1 MDELNE
7 LMRPS
12 WGAEKWI
19 LEGWQQIT
27 DSEKAL
33 IKSRVHELF
42 KEGLPFELTHDKL
55 LYLYVFSLLAQLE
68 VLAIQIPL
76 KFEER
81 MSSDIQKERMHQQ
94 LIDEIFHGIVFTK
107 IVYALASPQALPPA
121 YNKEIEVLCDF
132 IRNEDCPKIGLVL
145 LNLIGEGWIEEIF
158 TALQQQN
165 VAPKVFSVILA
176 DEHRHVCEA
185 ELYQDIG
192 LPDKK
197 TLRAKLDYLE
207 EQLVGNIFLQDK
219 YVYSFFALL
228 GAQGME
234 NFITALNKKH
244 EQQLQKINLQPGQK
258 WLAFMSMYQD
268 VMPEITRYSKISHE
282 VEMSALRK
290 ALMTQW
296 ANPSDPTMAGEFN
309 INVSCLGLFDKTYP
323 SETLTTLM
331 LQTISKVLTTE
342 DSFRNYLS
350 HNKLFQSKEAY
361 TAVIVKLPECGD
373 HIGSI
378 IFENCHEKSVLEI
391 AARIRQILKMM
402 VYCYKKCEA
411 LEKQFPHLKTL
422 FASMFHDFMYADYP
436 YPVPGSPVV
445 SLSNIGFCGYTQ
457 AKSPLRVNEGLK
469 FTLFEVQRKPV
480 WDKQSQSFKPQD
492 ILPVSVSA
500 DHRIFDG
507 NLPIPKIITR
517 TFHDMFAQMDL
528 SQKPSIEP
536 MDESEIIQV
545 IDGVIKN
552 NVELAYK
559 SLRQLHTIWA
569 DFINLDDLF
578 NADVV
583 NQPEMLKKSTQA
595 CTQT

>member
-19 LEGWQQIT
+19 LDGWQQIT
-27 DSEKAL
+27 DSERAL

-42 KEGLPFELTHDKL
+42 KDGLPFELKHDKL
-55 LYLYVFSLLAQLE
+55 LYLYAFSLLAQLE

-76 KFEER
+76 KFEHR

-94 LIDEIFHGIVFTK
+94 LLDEIFHGIVFTK
-107 IVYALASPQALPPA
+107 IAYALASPQALPPA
-121 YNKEIEVLCDF
+121 YNEKIEVLCDF

-158 TALQQQN
+158 TALHQQN
-165 VAPKVFSVILA
+165 IAPNVFSVIIA

-185 ELYQDIG
+185 DLYQDIG
-192 LPDKK
+192 LPDKQI
-197 TLRAKLDYLE
+197 LREKLDYLE
-207 EQLVGNIFLQDK
+207 EQLINNIFLQDK
-219 YVYSFFALL
+219 YVYSFFALF

-244 EQQLQKINLQPGQK
+244 VQQLQKINLLPGEK
-258 WLAFMSMYQD
+258 WLGFMNMYQD
-268 VMPEITRYSKISHE
+268 VMPEITRYSEMSHE
-282 VEMSALRK
+282 IEMSPIRK

-309 INVSCLGLFDKTYP
+309 MNVSCLGLFDKTYP

-350 HNKLFQSKEAY
+350 HNKLLQSKEAY
-361 TAVIVKLPECGD
+361 TAIVVKLPECGD

-378 IFENCHEKSVLEI
+378 IFENCHEKSVFEI
-391 AARIRQILKMM
+391 SARIRHALRIM

-411 LEKQFPHLKTL
+411 LEKQFPHLKTQ
-422 FASMFHDFMYADYP
+422 FTTMFHDFMQADYP

-480 WDKQSQSFKPQD
+480 WNTQSQSFEPQD

-507 NLPIPKIITR
+507 NLPIPKIITK
-517 TFHDMFAQMDL
+517 TFHDMFAKMDL
-528 SQKPSIEP
+528 KKKGSLVL
-536 MDESEIIQV
+536 MDESEMMQL
-545 IDGVIKN
+545 IDHMIEN

-559 SLRQLHTIWA
+559 SLRQLHTIWV
-569 DFINLDDLF
+569 DFMNLDDIF
-578 NADVV
+578 N
-583 NQPEMLKKSTQA
+583 PKIMKKGAQFARRAGLTI
-595 CTQT
+595 